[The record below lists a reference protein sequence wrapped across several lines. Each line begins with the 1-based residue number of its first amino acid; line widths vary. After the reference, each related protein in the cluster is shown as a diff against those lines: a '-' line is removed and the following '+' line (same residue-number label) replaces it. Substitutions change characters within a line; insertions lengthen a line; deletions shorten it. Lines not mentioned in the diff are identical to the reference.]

1 MNEVSKDFCIITEK
15 INIDKLENAYP
26 VYAQILDCEAVEA
39 YKMVQLL
46 NQQEDCI
53 PICVKT
59 DAVVYYAKKQLDISP
74 YFWKKDLPKYKM
86 EEPVLLK
93 KSIKYCNT
101 EKFKLKSKQY
111 NVIEDDLTFNFN
123 VNIAK
128 QIIETNQGCFID
140 GPPGTGKTKLINELV
155 KVINNDCVIKRLTPT
170 NVSAILINGE
180 TIDKF
185 SYSYLNNS
193 KAIKKLQSIQYI
205 FIDEISMMRELFYS
219 IFISVKYMFPQIKF
233 IISGDFYQLEPVNDR
248 SKFNY
253 EYSRALYELVDGN
266 KLNLSFCRR
275 SDDKLYNLC
284 QKIRNNQ
291 KYSVDD
297 LYSSKQSY
305 INLCYTNKKRKTVNE
320 ECMERF
326 LNENP
331 TLKTADL
338 KELLYDKNTQNYTVC
353 QGMPLI
359 SRLNQKS
366 LKVVNNEMFQCKEI
380 TNTSIIVFNKE
391 KELIIPIERFNKIF
405 MLAFCITTHKSQGI
419 SLNEAYCIYEFNK
432 MNKRLR
438 YVSLSRAINY
448 ENINLKLF

>member
-1 MNEVSKDFCIITEK
+1 M
-15 INIDKLENAYP
+15 
-26 VYAQILDCEAVEA
+26 
-39 YKMVQLL
+39 
-46 NQQEDCI
+46 
-53 PICVKT
+53 
-59 DAVVYYAKKQLDISP
+59 
-74 YFWKKDLPKYKM
+74 
-86 EEPVLLK
+86 
-93 KSIKYCNT
+93 SIKYCNT

-219 IFISVKYMFPQIKF
+219 IFISVKYMFPEIKF

-266 KLNLSFCRR
+266 KLNF
-275 SDDKLYNLC
+275 KLL
-284 QKIRNNQ
+284 
-291 KYSVDD
+291 
-297 LYSSKQSY
+297 
-305 INLCYTNKKRKTVNE
+305 
-320 ECMERF
+320 
-326 LNENP
+326 
-331 TLKTADL
+331 
-338 KELLYDKNTQNYTVC
+338 
-353 QGMPLI
+353 
-359 SRLNQKS
+359 
-366 LKVVNNEMFQCKEI
+366 
-380 TNTSIIVFNKE
+380 
-391 KELIIPIERFNKIF
+391 
-405 MLAFCITTHKSQGI
+405 
-419 SLNEAYCIYEFNK
+419 
-432 MNKRLR
+432 
-438 YVSLSRAINY
+438 
-448 ENINLKLF
+448 